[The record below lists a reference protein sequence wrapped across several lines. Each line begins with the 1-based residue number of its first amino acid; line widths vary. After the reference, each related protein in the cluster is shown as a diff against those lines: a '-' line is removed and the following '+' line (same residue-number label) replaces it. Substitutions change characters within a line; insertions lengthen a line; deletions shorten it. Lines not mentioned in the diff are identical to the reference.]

1 MNEVAHTGTP
11 ILYLGFSLL
20 VVVFLVLDF
29 VLLKAKGQH
38 KVPVG
43 EALAWAAVW
52 FVAAMAFAGW
62 YWWFVDGVH
71 GREVANAKTIEYVT
85 GYLLEKALATENVFV
100 WVTIFTYFAV
110 LPEFQ
115 KRVLLYGVIGAIV
128 MRAMLIYL
136 GVLLIEKFDWMFY
149 VFGLFL
155 FATGMKMLLVGGQ
168 KPDLAKNPV
177 IRWIRSHLR
186 VTDAYHGERF
196 FVMQQGLLY
205 ATPLFLVLV
214 LVEVTD
220 LIFSVDSIP
229 AIFAVTT
236 DPFVVF
242 TSNIFAILGL
252 RAMYFLLADM
262 AERFH
267 LLNYGLAL
275 IVMFIG
281 VKMLIM
287 DLYKIPIP
295 WMLGTVFAIL
305 ALSISAS
312 LLRPPRGARKGGEVR

>member
-1 MNEVAHTGTP
+1 
-11 ILYLGFSLL
+11 
-20 VVVFLVLDF
+20 
-29 VLLKAKGQH
+29 
-38 KVPVG
+38 
-43 EALAWAAVW
+43 
-52 FVAAMAFAGW
+52 
-62 YWWFVDGVH
+62 
-71 GREVANAKTIEYVT
+71 
-85 GYLLEKALATENVFV
+85 
-100 WVTIFTYFAV
+100 
-110 LPEFQ
+110 
-115 KRVLLYGVIGAIV
+115 
-128 MRAMLIYL
+128 
-136 GVLLIEKFDWMFY
+136 
-149 VFGLFL
+149 
-155 FATGMKMLLVGGQ
+155 MLLVGGQ

-177 IRWIRSHLR
+177 VRWIRGHMR
-186 VTDAYHGERF
+186 VTAAYHGERF
-196 FVMQQGLLY
+196 FVMQQGLRY

-267 LLNYGLAL
+267 LLNYGLAA

-305 ALSISAS
+305 IVSIGAS
-312 LLRPPRGARKGGEVR
+312 LLRPLAKEDKGGEAR

>member
-1 MNEVAHTGTP
+1 MTAIAHTGTP

-71 GREVANAKTIEYVT
+71 GREVANAKTIEYVS
-85 GYLLEKALATENVFV
+85 GYLIEKALATENVFV

-110 LPEFQ
+110 PPEFQ

-128 MRAMLIYL
+128 MRAVLIYL

-155 FATGMKMLLVGGQ
+155 FATGVKMLLVGGQ

-177 IRWIRSHLR
+177 VRWIRGHMR
-186 VTDAYHGERF
+186 VTAAYHGERF
-196 FVMQQGLLY
+196 FVMQQGLRY

-275 IVMFIG
+275 IVVFIG
-281 VKMLIM
+281 GKMLTV

-305 ALSISAS
+305 IVSIGAS
-312 LLRPPRGARKGGEVR
+312 LLRPLAKEDKGGEAR

>member
-20 VVVFLVLDF
+20 VVVFLALDF
-29 VLLKAKGQH
+29 LLLKAKGQH
-38 KVPVG
+38 KVPAG
-43 EALAWAAVW
+43 EALAWSAVW

-85 GYLLEKALATENVFV
+85 GYLIEKALATENVFV

-110 LPEFQ
+110 PPEFQ

-128 MRAMLIYL
+128 MRAVLIYL

-155 FATGMKMLLVGGQ
+155 LATGVKMLLVGGQ
-168 KPDLAKNPV
+168 QPDLAKNPV
-177 IRWIRSHLR
+177 IRWIRGHMR
-186 VTDAYHGERF
+186 VTEAYHGERF
-196 FVMQQGLLY
+196 FVTQQGLRY

-267 LLNYGLAL
+267 LLNYGLAA

-305 ALSISAS
+305 AISIAAS
-312 LLRPPRGARKGGEVR
+312 LLRPPAGARKGGEVL

>member
-1 MNEVAHTGTP
+1 MTEVAHTGTP
-11 ILYLGFSLL
+11 ILYLAFSLL

-52 FVAAMAFAGW
+52 FAVAMAFAGV
-62 YWWFVDGVH
+62 YWWFVDAVH
-71 GREVANAKTIEYVT
+71 GREIANAKTVEYVT
-85 GYLLEKALATENVFV
+85 GYLIEKALATENVFI

-110 LPEFQ
+110 PPEFQ

-128 MRAMLIYL
+128 MRAVLIYL

-155 FATGMKMLLVGGQ
+155 LATGVKMLWVGGQ
-168 KPDLAKNPV
+168 QPDLAKNPV

-186 VTDAYHGERF
+186 VTEAYHGERF
-196 FVMQQGLLY
+196 FVMKEGLRY

-214 LVEVTD
+214 LVEITD
-220 LIFSVDSIP
+220 LIFAVDSIP

-236 DPFVVF
+236 DPFVIF

-275 IVMFIG
+275 IVMFVG

-295 WMLGTVFAIL
+295 WMLGTVFTVL
-305 ALSISAS
+305 VVSIGAS
-312 LLRPPRGARKGGEVR
+312 LLRPPGGARKGGEVR

>member
-1 MNEVAHTGTP
+1 MTAIAHTGTP

-20 VVVFLVLDF
+20 VAVFLALDF

-85 GYLLEKALATENVFV
+85 GYLIEKALATESVFV

-110 LPEFQ
+110 PPEFQ

-128 MRAMLIYL
+128 MRAVLIYL

-149 VFGLFL
+149 IFGLFL
-155 FATGMKMLLVGGQ
+155 FATGVKMLLVGGQ

-177 IRWIRSHLR
+177 IRWIRGHMR
-186 VTDAYHGERF
+186 VTEDYHGERF
-196 FVMQQGLLY
+196 FVMKQGLRY

-267 LLNYGLAL
+267 LLSYGLAL

-281 VKMLIM
+281 VKMLMM

-305 ALSISAS
+305 AVSIAAS
-312 LLRPPRGARKGGEVR
+312 LMRPPGGAHKGGEVR

>member
-1 MNEVAHTGTP
+1 MIEVAHTGTP
-11 ILYLGFSLL
+11 ILYVGFSLL

-38 KVPVG
+38 KVPVK

-52 FVAAMAFAGW
+52 FGAAMVFAGW
-62 YWWFVDGVH
+62 YWWFVDGVY

-85 GYLLEKALATENVFV
+85 GYLIEKALATENVFV

-110 LPEFQ
+110 PAELQ

-128 MRAMLIYL
+128 MRAVLIYL

-149 VFGLFL
+149 IFGLFL
-155 FATGMKMLLVGGQ
+155 LATGVKMLLVGGQ
-168 KPDLAKNPV
+168 QPDLAKNPV
-177 IRWIRSHLR
+177 IRWVRGHMR
-186 VTDAYHGERF
+186 VSEGYHGERF
-196 FVMQQGLLY
+196 FVMQKGLRY

-267 LLNYGLAL
+267 LLNYGLAA

-281 VKMLIM
+281 VKMLVM

-305 ALSISAS
+305 ALSIAAS
-312 LLRPPRGARKGGEVR
+312 LLRPPAGARKGGEAR

>member
-1 MNEVAHTGTP
+1 MIEVAHTGTP

-38 KVPVG
+38 KVPVR

-52 FVAAMAFAGW
+52 FAAAMAFAGW

-71 GREVANAKTIEYVT
+71 GREIANAKTIEYLS
-85 GYLLEKALATENVFV
+85 GYLIEKALATENVFV

-110 LPEFQ
+110 PAEFQ

-128 MRAMLIYL
+128 MRAVLIYL

-155 FATGMKMLLVGGQ
+155 FATGVKMLLVGGQ
-168 KPDLAKNPV
+168 QPDLAKNPV
-177 IRWIRSHLR
+177 IRWIRGHMR
-186 VTDAYHGERF
+186 VTEGYHGERF
-196 FVMQQGLLY
+196 FVKQKGLRY

-267 LLNYGLAL
+267 LLNYGLAA

-305 ALSISAS
+305 ALSIAAS
-312 LLRPPRGARKGGEVR
+312 LLRPPAGARKGGEVR

>member
-1 MNEVAHTGTP
+1 MIEVAHTGTP

-38 KVPVG
+38 KVPVR

-52 FVAAMAFAGW
+52 FAAAMVFAGW

-71 GREVANAKTIEYVT
+71 GREIANAKTIEYVT

-100 WVTIFTYFAV
+100 WVTIFTHFAV
-110 LPEFQ
+110 PDELQ

-128 MRAMLIYL
+128 MRAVLIYL

-155 FATGMKMLLVGGQ
+155 FATGVKMLLVGGQ
-168 KPDLAKNPV
+168 QPDLAKNPV
-177 IRWIRSHLR
+177 IRWIRGHMR
-186 VTDAYHGERF
+186 VTEGYHGERF
-196 FVMQQGLLY
+196 FVMQKGLRY

-267 LLNYGLAL
+267 LLNYGLAA

-287 DLYKIPIP
+287 DVYKIPIP

-305 ALSISAS
+305 ALSIAAS
-312 LLRPPRGARKGGEVR
+312 LLRAPAGARKGGELR

>member
-1 MNEVAHTGTP
+1 MTEIAHTGTP

-38 KVPVG
+38 KVPVA

-52 FVAAMAFAGW
+52 VLAAMAFAGW
-62 YWWFVDGVH
+62 YWWFVDGAH

-85 GYLLEKALATENVFV
+85 GYLIEKALATENVFI
-100 WVTIFTYFAV
+100 WVTLFTYFSV
-110 LPEFQ
+110 PPELQ

-128 MRAMLIYL
+128 MRALLIYL

-155 FATGMKMLLVGGQ
+155 LATGVKMLLVGGQ
-168 KPDLAKNPV
+168 QPDLAKNPV
-177 IRWIRSHLR
+177 IRWIRSHMR
-186 VTDAYHGERF
+186 VTEGYQGERF
-196 FVMQQGLLY
+196 FVMQQGLRY
-205 ATPLFLVLV
+205 ATPLFLALV

-220 LIFSVDSIP
+220 LIFAVDSIP

-275 IVMFIG
+275 IVIFIG

-305 ALSISAS
+305 ALSVAAS
-312 LLRPPRGARKGGEVR
+312 LLRPPANEQEGGETR

>member
-1 MNEVAHTGTP
+1 
-11 ILYLGFSLL
+11 
-20 VVVFLVLDF
+20 
-29 VLLKAKGQH
+29 
-38 KVPVG
+38 
-43 EALAWAAVW
+43 
-52 FVAAMAFAGW
+52 
-62 YWWFVDGVH
+62 
-71 GREVANAKTIEYVT
+71 
-85 GYLLEKALATENVFV
+85 
-100 WVTIFTYFAV
+100 
-110 LPEFQ
+110 
-115 KRVLLYGVIGAIV
+115 
-128 MRAMLIYL
+128 
-136 GVLLIEKFDWMFY
+136 
-149 VFGLFL
+149 
-155 FATGMKMLLVGGQ
+155 MLLVGGQ

-177 IRWIRSHLR
+177 VRWIRGHMR
-186 VTDAYHGERF
+186 VTAAYHGERF
-196 FVMQQGLLY
+196 FVMQQGLRY

-267 LLNYGLAL
+267 LLNYGLAA

-305 ALSISAS
+305 AISIAAS
-312 LLRPPRGARKGGEVR
+312 LLRPPGGARIGDATQ

>member
-1 MNEVAHTGTP
+1 
-11 ILYLGFSLL
+11 
-20 VVVFLVLDF
+20 
-29 VLLKAKGQH
+29 
-38 KVPVG
+38 
-43 EALAWAAVW
+43 
-52 FVAAMAFAGW
+52 
-62 YWWFVDGVH
+62 
-71 GREVANAKTIEYVT
+71 
-85 GYLLEKALATENVFV
+85 
-100 WVTIFTYFAV
+100 
-110 LPEFQ
+110 
-115 KRVLLYGVIGAIV
+115 
-128 MRAMLIYL
+128 
-136 GVLLIEKFDWMFY
+136 
-149 VFGLFL
+149 
-155 FATGMKMLLVGGQ
+155 MLLVGGQ
-168 KPDLAKNPV
+168 KPNLAKNPV
-177 IRWIRSHLR
+177 IHWIRGHMR
-186 VTDAYHGERF
+186 VTEAYHGERF
-196 FVMQQGLLY
+196 FVTQQGLRF

-267 LLNYGLAL
+267 RLNHGLAA

-305 ALSISAS
+305 AVSIVAS
-312 LLRPPRGARKGGEVR
+312 LLRPPANEPKGGEAR

>member
-1 MNEVAHTGTP
+1 MTEIAHTGSP

-38 KVPVG
+38 KVPVS
-43 EALAWAAVW
+43 EALAWSGLW
-52 FVAAMAFAGW
+52 FVAAMVFAGW

-71 GREVANAKTIEYVT
+71 GREVANTKTIEYVT
-85 GYLLEKALATENVFV
+85 GYLIEKALATENVFV
-100 WVTIFTYFAV
+100 WVTLFTYFAV
-110 LPEFQ
+110 PPEFQ

-128 MRAMLIYL
+128 MRAVLIYL
-136 GVLLIEKFDWMFY
+136 GVLLIEKFDWIFY

-155 FATGMKMLLVGGQ
+155 LATGVKILLFGNQ
-168 KPDLAKNPV
+168 KPDLARNPV
-177 IRWIRSHLR
+177 IRWIRSHMR
-186 VTDAYHGERF
+186 VTDDYHGERF
-196 FVMQQGLLY
+196 FVMKDGLSY
-205 ATPLFLVLV
+205 ATPLLLVLV
-214 LVEVTD
+214 LVEITD
-220 LIFSVDSIP
+220 LIFAVDSIP

-236 DPFVVF
+236 DPFIVF

-267 LLNYGLAL
+267 LLNYGLAF

-281 VKMLIM
+281 AKMLIM
-287 DLYKIPIP
+287 DFYKIPIP

-305 ALSISAS
+305 AVSVTAS
-312 LLRPPRGARKGGEVR
+312 LLRRPGDAHKGGDA

>member
-1 MNEVAHTGTP
+1 
-11 ILYLGFSLL
+11 
-20 VVVFLVLDF
+20 
-29 VLLKAKGQH
+29 
-38 KVPVG
+38 
-43 EALAWAAVW
+43 
-52 FVAAMAFAGW
+52 
-62 YWWFVDGVH
+62 
-71 GREVANAKTIEYVT
+71 
-85 GYLLEKALATENVFV
+85 
-100 WVTIFTYFAV
+100 
-110 LPEFQ
+110 
-115 KRVLLYGVIGAIV
+115 V
-128 MRAMLIYL
+128 MRAILIYL

-149 VFGLFL
+149 VFGFFLLATGIKMFL
-155 FATGMKMLLVGGQ
+155 FGDQ

-177 IRWIRSHLR
+177 IRWIRNHMR
-186 VTDAYHGERF
+186 VTEVYHDERF
-196 FVMQQGLLY
+196 FVTKDGLRY

-220 LIFSVDSIP
+220 LIFAVDSIP

-287 DLYKIPIP
+287 EFYKIPIP

-305 ALSISAS
+305 AVSVAAS
-312 LLRPPRGARKGGEVR
+312 LLRPSGNARKGDAA

>member
-1 MNEVAHTGTP
+1 LPT
-11 ILYLGFSLL
+11 
-20 VVVFLVLDF
+20 
-29 VLLKAKGQH
+29 
-38 KVPVG
+38 
-43 EALAWAAVW
+43 
-52 FVAAMAFAGW
+52 
-62 YWWFVDGVH
+62 
-71 GREVANAKTIEYVT
+71 TIEYVT
-85 GYLLEKALATENVFV
+85 GYLIEKALATENVFI
-100 WVTIFTYFAV
+100 WVTLFTYFAV
-110 LPEFQ
+110 PPEFQ

-128 MRAMLIYL
+128 MRAVLIYL
-136 GVLLIEKFDWMFY
+136 GVLLIERFDWMFY
-149 VFGLFL
+149 VFGFFLLATGIKMFL
-155 FATGMKMLLVGGQ
+155 FGDQ

-177 IRWIRSHLR
+177 IRWIRNHMR
-186 VTDAYHGERF
+186 VTEVYHDERF
-196 FVMQQGLLY
+196 FVTKDGLRY

-220 LIFSVDSIP
+220 LIFAVDSIP

-287 DLYKIPIP
+287 EFYKIPIP

-305 ALSISAS
+305 AISVAAS
-312 LLRPPRGARKGGEVR
+312 LLRPPGNARKGDAA

>member
-1 MNEVAHTGTP
+1 MTAVAHTGTP

-71 GREVANAKTIEYVT
+71 GREVANAKTTQYVT
-85 GYLLEKALATENVFV
+85 GYLIEKALATENVFV

-110 LPEFQ
+110 PAELQ

-128 MRAMLIYL
+128 MRALLIYL

-155 FATGMKMLLVGGQ
+155 FATGVKMLLVGGQ

-177 IRWIRSHLR
+177 VRWIRGHMR
-186 VTDAYHGERF
+186 VTAAYHGERF
-196 FVMQQGLLY
+196 FVMQQGLHY

-267 LLNYGLAL
+267 LLGYGLAL

-281 VKMLIM
+281 GKMLIM

-305 ALSISAS
+305 AVSIAAS
-312 LLRPPRGARKGGEVR
+312 LLRPPGGARMGDAAQ

>member
-1 MNEVAHTGTP
+1 MIEVAHTGTP

-85 GYLLEKALATENVFV
+85 GYLIEKALATENVFV

-110 LPEFQ
+110 PAEFQ

-128 MRAMLIYL
+128 MRAVLIYL

-155 FATGMKMLLVGGQ
+155 FATGVKILLVGGQ
-168 KPDLAKNPV
+168 QPDLAKNPV
-177 IRWIRSHLR
+177 IRWIRGHMR
-186 VTDAYHGERF
+186 VTEAYHGERF
-196 FVMQQGLLY
+196 FVMQQGLRY

-262 AERFH
+262 ADRFH

-275 IVMFIG
+275 IIMFVG

-305 ALSISAS
+305 AVSIAAS
-312 LLRPPRGARKGGEVR
+312 LLRPPAGARQGGEVR

>member
-1 MNEVAHTGTP
+1 
-11 ILYLGFSLL
+11 
-20 VVVFLVLDF
+20 
-29 VLLKAKGQH
+29 
-38 KVPVG
+38 
-43 EALAWAAVW
+43 
-52 FVAAMAFAGW
+52 
-62 YWWFVDGVH
+62 
-71 GREVANAKTIEYVT
+71 
-85 GYLLEKALATENVFV
+85 V

-110 LPEFQ
+110 PAELQ

-128 MRAMLIYL
+128 MRAVLIYL

-155 FATGMKMLLVGGQ
+155 FATGVKMLLVGGQ
-168 KPDLAKNPV
+168 QPDLARNPV
-177 IRWIRSHLR
+177 LRWIRGHMR
-186 VTDAYHGERF
+186 VTDTYYGERF
-196 FVMQQGLLY
+196 FVAQQGLRH

-267 LLNYGLAL
+267 LLGYGLAL

-281 VKMLIM
+281 GKMLIM

-295 WMLGTVFAIL
+295 WMLGTVLAIL
-305 ALSISAS
+305 AISIAAS
-312 LLRPPRGARKGGEVR
+312 LLCPPRGARSGDATQ

>member
-1 MNEVAHTGTP
+1 MTEVTHTGTP

-43 EALAWAAVW
+43 EALAWALLW
-52 FVAAMAFAGW
+52 FVAAMVFAGW

-85 GYLLEKALATENVFV
+85 GYLIEKALATENVFI
-100 WVTIFTYFAV
+100 WVTLFTYFAV
-110 LPEFQ
+110 PPEFQ

-128 MRAMLIYL
+128 MRAVLIYL
-136 GVLLIEKFDWMFY
+136 GVLLIQKFDWVFY

-155 FATGMKMLLVGGQ
+155 LATGVKMFLFGNQ
-168 KPDLAKNPV
+168 KPNLEKNPV
-177 IRWIRSHLR
+177 IKWIRSHMR
-186 VTDAYHGERF
+186 VTEGYHGESF
-196 FVMQQGLLY
+196 FIWKNGLRY

-214 LVEVTD
+214 LVEITD
-220 LIFSVDSIP
+220 LIFAVDSIP

-236 DPFVVF
+236 DPFIVF

-262 AERFH
+262 ADRFH

-295 WMLGTVFAIL
+295 WMLGTVFVIL
-305 ALSISAS
+305 AVSIAAS
-312 LLRPPRGARKGGEVR
+312 LLRPPGGASKSGDT

>member
-1 MNEVAHTGTP
+1 MIAVTHTGTP
-11 ILYLGFSLL
+11 VLYLGFSIL
-20 VVVFLVLDF
+20 VAVFLALDF
-29 VLLKAKGQH
+29 VLLNAKGKY
-38 KVPVG
+38 KVPVR
-43 EALAWAAVW
+43 EALVWAAVW
-52 FVAAMAFAGW
+52 FVAAMVFAGW
-62 YWWFVDGVH
+62 YWWYVDGVH
-71 GREVANAKTIEYVT
+71 GREVANTKAIEYVS
-85 GYLLEKALATENVFV
+85 GYLIEKALATENVFV

-110 LPEFQ
+110 PPEFQ

-128 MRAMLIYL
+128 MRAVLIFL
-136 GVLLIEKFDWMFY
+136 GLMLIEKFDWMFY

-155 FATGMKMLLVGGQ
+155 FATGVKMLLVGGQ
-168 KPDLAKNPV
+168 KPDLGKNPV
-177 IRWIRSHLR
+177 IGWIRSHMR

-196 FVMQQGLLY
+196 LVMQQGRRY

-242 TSNIFAILGL
+242 TSNIFAILVL
-252 RAMYFLLADM
+252 RAMYFVLADM

-281 VKMLIM
+281 VKMLIV

-295 WMLGTVFAIL
+295 GMLGTVFAIL
-305 ALSISAS
+305 VVSIGAS
-312 LLRPPRGARKGGEVR
+312 LLLPPARDRNSGEAR

>member
-1 MNEVAHTGTP
+1 MTDIAHTGTP

-38 KVPVG
+38 KVPVK

-52 FVAAMAFAGW
+52 FAAAMAFAGW

-85 GYLLEKALATENVFV
+85 GYLIEKALATENVFV
-100 WVTIFTYFAV
+100 WATIFTYFAV
-110 LPEFQ
+110 PAEFQ

-128 MRAMLIYL
+128 MRAVLIYL

-155 FATGMKMLLVGGQ
+155 FATGVKMLLVGGQ
-168 KPDLAKNPV
+168 QPDLAKNPV
-177 IRWIRSHLR
+177 IRWIRGHMR
-186 VTDAYHGERF
+186 VTEAYHGERF
-196 FVMQQGLLY
+196 FVMQQGLRY

-267 LLNYGLAL
+267 LLNYGLAA
-275 IVMFIG
+275 IVMFVG

-305 ALSISAS
+305 ALSIAAS
-312 LLRPPRGARKGGEVR
+312 LLRPPAGARKGGEVR

>member
-1 MNEVAHTGTP
+1 MTEVAHTGTP

-29 VLLKAKGQH
+29 VLLKAKGRH

-52 FVAAMAFAGW
+52 FVAAMVFAGW
-62 YWWFVDGVH
+62 YWWFVDGTH

-85 GYLLEKALATENVFV
+85 GYLIEKALATENVFV

-110 LPEFQ
+110 PPEFQ

-128 MRAMLIYL
+128 MRAVLIYL

-155 FATGMKMLLVGGQ
+155 FATGVKMLLVGGQ

-177 IRWIRSHLR
+177 IRWIRGHMR
-186 VTDAYHGERF
+186 VTEGYHGERF
-196 FVMQQGLLY
+196 FVMQEGLRY
-205 ATPLFLVLV
+205 ATPLFFVLV

-305 ALSISAS
+305 AVSIVAS
-312 LLRPPRGARKGGEVR
+312 LLRSPANEQKGGETR

>member
-1 MNEVAHTGTP
+1 MTAVAHTGTP

-71 GREVANAKTIEYVT
+71 GREVANAKTLQYVT
-85 GYLLEKALATENVFV
+85 GYLIEKALATENVFV

-110 LPEFQ
+110 PPEFQ

-128 MRAMLIYL
+128 MRAVLIYL

-155 FATGMKMLLVGGQ
+155 FATGVKMLLVGGQ

-177 IRWIRSHLR
+177 VRWIRGHMR
-186 VTDAYHGERF
+186 VTAAYHGERF
-196 FVMQQGLLY
+196 FVMQQGLRY

-267 LLNYGLAL
+267 LLNYGLAA

-305 ALSISAS
+305 AISIAAS
-312 LLRPPRGARKGGEVR
+312 LLRPPGVARIGDGTQ

>member
-1 MNEVAHTGTP
+1 MSLVAHTGTP
-11 ILYLGFSLL
+11 VLYLGFSLL

-38 KVPVG
+38 KVPVR
-43 EALAWAAVW
+43 EALAWAVVW
-52 FVAAMAFAGW
+52 FVAAMVFAGW
-62 YWWFVDGVH
+62 YWWFVDGTH

-85 GYLLEKALATENVFV
+85 GYLIEKALATENVFI
-100 WVTIFTYFAV
+100 WVTLFTYFAV
-110 LPEFQ
+110 PPEFQ

-128 MRAMLIYL
+128 MRAVLIYL
-136 GVLLIEKFDWMFY
+136 GVLLIQQFDWIFY
-149 VFGLFL
+149 VFGVFL
-155 FATGMKMLLVGGQ
+155 LATGVKMLLFGDQ
-168 KPDLAKNPV
+168 KPDLEKNPV
-177 IRWIRSHLR
+177 IRWIRNHMR
-186 VTDAYHGERF
+186 VTEGYHGERF
-196 FVMQQGLLY
+196 FVTRDGLRY

-220 LIFSVDSIP
+220 LIFAVDSIP

-287 DLYKIPIP
+287 DFYKIHIP

-305 ALSISAS
+305 AISVAAS
-312 LLRPPRGARKGGEVR
+312 LLRPAAAGERSDETR

>member
-1 MNEVAHTGTP
+1 MTEIAHTGTP

-52 FVAAMAFAGW
+52 FVAAMAFAAW

-71 GREVANAKTIEYVT
+71 GREVANAKTIEYIT
-85 GYLLEKALATENVFV
+85 GYLIEKALATENVFV

-110 LPEFQ
+110 PPEFQ
-115 KRVLLYGVIGAIV
+115 KRVLLYGVIGAIL
-128 MRAMLIYL
+128 MRAVLIYL

-155 FATGMKMLLVGGQ
+155 FATGVKMLLVGGQ
-168 KPDLAKNPV
+168 QPDLAKNPV
-177 IRWIRSHLR
+177 IRWIRGHMR
-186 VTDAYHGERF
+186 VTEAYHGERF
-196 FVMQQGLLY
+196 FVMKEGLRY

-236 DPFVVF
+236 DPFIVF

-267 LLNYGLAL
+267 LLNYGLAA

-281 VKMLIM
+281 VKMLLM

-305 ALSISAS
+305 VVSIAAS
-312 LLRPPRGARKGGEVR
+312 LLRPPPNQNKRSAAG

>member
-1 MNEVAHTGTP
+1 MTEVAHTGTP
-11 ILYLGFSLL
+11 VLYLSFSLL
-20 VVVFLVLDF
+20 VVVFLALDF

-38 KVPVG
+38 KVPVS
-43 EALAWAAVW
+43 EALAWAGVW
-52 FVAAMAFAGW
+52 FAAAMAFAGW
-62 YWWFVDGVH
+62 YWWFVDGAH

-110 LPEFQ
+110 PPEFQ

-128 MRAMLIYL
+128 MRAVLIYL
-136 GVLLIEKFDWMFY
+136 GVLLIERFDWMFY
-149 VFGLFL
+149 VFGVFL
-155 FATGMKMLLVGGQ
+155 FATGVKMLLVGGQ
-168 KPDLAKNPV
+168 QPDLAENAV
-177 IRWIRSHLR
+177 IRWIRGHMR
-186 VTDAYHGERF
+186 VTEVYHGERF
-196 FVMQQGLLY
+196 FVKQQGLLY

-214 LVEVTD
+214 LVEITD

-262 AERFH
+262 PERFH
-267 LLNYGLAL
+267 LLNYGLAA
-275 IVMFIG
+275 IVIFIG

-287 DLYKIPIP
+287 DLYKIQIP
-295 WMLGTVFAIL
+295 WVLGTIFAIL
-305 ALSISAS
+305 ALSIAAS
-312 LLRPPRGARKGGEVR
+312 LLRPPVVAHKGGEVK

>member
-1 MNEVAHTGTP
+1 MTEIAHTGTP

-38 KVPVG
+38 KVPVR

-62 YWWFVDGVH
+62 YWWFMDGAH

-85 GYLLEKALATENVFV
+85 GYLIEKALATENVFI
-100 WVTIFTYFAV
+100 WVTLFTYFSV
-110 LPEFQ
+110 PPELQ

-128 MRAMLIYL
+128 MRALLIYL

-155 FATGMKMLLVGGQ
+155 LATGVKMLLVGIQ
-168 KPDLAKNPV
+168 QPDLAQNPV
-177 IRWIRSHLR
+177 IRWIRSHMR
-186 VTDAYHGERF
+186 VTEGYHGERF
-196 FVMQQGLLY
+196 FVMQQGLRY
-205 ATPLFLVLV
+205 PTPLFLVLV

-220 LIFSVDSIP
+220 LIFAVDSIP

-275 IVMFIG
+275 IVIFIG

-305 ALSISAS
+305 ALSIAAS
-312 LLRPPRGARKGGEVR
+312 LLRPPGTGAH